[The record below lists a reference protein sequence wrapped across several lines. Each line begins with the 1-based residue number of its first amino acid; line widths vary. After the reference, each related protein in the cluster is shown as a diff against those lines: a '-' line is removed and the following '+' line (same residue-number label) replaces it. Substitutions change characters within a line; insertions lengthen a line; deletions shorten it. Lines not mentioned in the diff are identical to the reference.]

1 MRDVLSIAP
10 DQGDAA
16 QSELRPVLIGCLFE
30 RFAASAALQCN
41 AISCPKSTLAKRFL
55 CWAADGALKV
65 SYMLI
70 VNDAA
75 LQEFVEATKENSGL
89 DMGKLGE
96 QAGNRDPS
104 ALGEVKTPQ
113 GQDVSGENR
122 AIVYVM

>member
-1 MRDVLSIAP
+1 M
-10 DQGDAA
+10 
-16 QSELRPVLIGCLFE
+16 
-30 RFAASAALQCN
+30 
-41 AISCPKSTLAKRFL
+41 
-55 CWAADGALKV
+55 
-65 SYMLI
+65 
-70 VNDAA
+70 NDAA

-122 AIVYVM
+122 AIVYVI